1 MPDDE
6 SWRRVARADRA
17 RQFMPFAALRGYY
30 EMVEEASNPPEP
42 KRELSA
48 DELEL
53 LDAAF
58 KRLERGSLVRVTYHD
73 GKRYVTSEGIVTGV
87 DTARREIRVVKTVI
101 PLDDISGLEVL

>member
-30 EMVEEASNPPEP
+30 EMVDEASRPPEP
-42 KRELSA
+42 RRELSA

-53 LDAAF
+53 LDAALL
-58 KRLERGSLVRVTYHD
+58 KLERGSLARVTHYD
-73 GKRYVTSEGIVTGV
+73 GERYVTSEGIVTGV
-87 DTARREIRVVKTVI
+87 DTAQRELTVVKTKI
-101 PLDDISGLEVL
+101 PFDDISELVV